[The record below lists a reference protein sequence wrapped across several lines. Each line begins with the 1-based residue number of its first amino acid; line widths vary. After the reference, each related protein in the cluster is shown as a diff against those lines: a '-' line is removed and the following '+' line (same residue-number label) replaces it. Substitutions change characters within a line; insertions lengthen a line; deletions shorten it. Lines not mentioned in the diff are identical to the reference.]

1 MNRPSLIAAVVMMA
15 LSAGAFAQQAG
26 EEPKKEPESAKA
38 PATPVDKLLVTDQ
51 APAPNSKLPLD
62 TPAATGSRLGLTP
75 RQTAATINIV
85 DRETMDARGT
95 RDTLEALQ
103 GVPGV
108 IADSPPG
115 GGGSVSMRGFS
126 SSQITQLFNGIDV
139 GYVIAAH
146 PVDAWILDRVE
157 VLGGASSFLYGQGA
171 VGGAVNYVSKLATRT
186 PLPNDVL
193 VRGGSDGA
201 WQGAY
206 GGQMA
211 LGGKD
216 ARHFIRLDASLQGW
230 EGYVNRTD
238 GRTQVLAASW
248 LADLTPRLSH
258 TLAYEWQN
266 KDHQPYWGTPL
277 LNPTANAQFDPG
289 LRFTNFNTADGAYEQ
304 VTDWVRSIL
313 EYRASD
319 RTRVTNTAYFYDAER
334 DYRNVETYRY
344 TADNSRVQ
352 RTGIL
357 AQKHGQTLM
366 GNKVELAHQ
375 GMLAGLSSDWSFG
388 LDMSRNKQTR
398 YPTSLS
404 TIVSTVDPY
413 NFTVENFFDIP
424 GVTPAT
430 NPDRD
435 NRVFIQA
442 LYAENITRLG
452 SGWSLLTGL
461 RGEKIRIDAVNYRAV
476 NAANPAYFKRDY
488 EPVTGR
494 IGAMWEFA
502 RNANVYATYSTAAD
516 PPSGILTTIN
526 FGAIQDFDLTKGNQV
541 EVGSKFDFLDGLGN
555 GTVAAYRI
563 ERKNLSMP
571 DPDNPNVSIPVGA
584 QSSKGF
590 EAQAGVRL
598 NAAWRLQA
606 NVAYVKAQFDKFVQ
620 VVGGVAVD
628 RAGNRP
634 TGIPERV
641 ANLYANWDFLPGWS
655 AYGGVRYVSDRMGNV
670 DNTQRFASYKLLD
683 AGLAWKLSPRA
694 TLTVRGRN
702 LTDEVYVAS
711 GSTQVRLGEPRAWEV
726 ALRTTF

>member
-1 MNRPSLIAAVVMMA
+1 MNRHSLMAAAVTA
-15 LSAGAFAQQAG
+15 AFASAGFAQSVPN
-26 EEPKKEPESAKA
+26 EKKDADTQ
-38 PATPVDKLLVTDQ
+38 PATKLDKVLVTDQ
-51 APAPNSKLPLD
+51 APAPNAKLPLD

-85 DRETMDARGT
+85 DRETMDSRGT

-108 IADSPPG
+108 TADSPPG

-126 SSQITQLFNGIDV
+126 SSQVTQMFNGIDV

-146 PVDAWILDRVE
+146 PVDSWILDRVE

-171 VGGAVNYVSKLATRT
+171 VGGAVNYVSKLATRS
-186 PLPNDVL
+186 PSPHDAML
-193 VRGGSDGA
+193 RGGSHGA
-201 WQGAY
+201 WQAAY
-206 GGQMA
+206 GGQVA
-211 LGGKD
+211 LGGPD
-216 ARHFIRLDASLQGW
+216 ARHFVRVDASVQGW
-230 EGYVNRTD
+230 DGYVKRTD
-238 GRTQVLAASW
+238 GRSQVLAASW
-248 LADLTPRLSH
+248 LADLTPRLAH
-258 TLAYEWQN
+258 TLAWEWQN
-266 KDHQPYWGTPL
+266 KAHQPYWGTPL
-277 LNPTANAQFDPG
+277 LNPTAEARFDPA
-289 LRFTNFNTADGAYEQ
+289 LRFTNFNTGDGAYEQ

-313 EYRASD
+313 EFRLSD
-319 RTRVTNTAYFYDAER
+319 RTRLTHTAYFYDAER

-344 TADNSRVQ
+344 TADNARVQ

-366 GNKVELAHQ
+366 GDKLELAHQ
-375 GMLAGLSSDWSFG
+375 GTLAGLSSDWSFG

-404 TIVSTVDPY
+404 TTVSTVNPY
-413 NFTVENFFDIP
+413 DFTLENFFDIP

-452 SGWSLLTGL
+452 GGWSVLSGL
-461 RGEKIRIDAVNYRAV
+461 RAEKIRIDAVNYRAV
-476 NAANPAYFKRDY
+476 NAANPAYFQRDY
-488 EPVTGR
+488 SPVTGR

-502 RNANVYATYSTAAD
+502 RHANVYATYSTAAD

-526 FGAIQDFDLTKGNQV
+526 FGAIQDFDLTKGNQL
-541 EVGSKFDFLDGLGN
+541 EVGSKFDFLDGRGN

-563 ERKNLSMP
+563 QRKNLSMP

-584 QSSKGF
+584 QSSRGL

-606 NVAYVKAQFDKFVQ
+606 NVAYVKARFDRFVQ

-655 AYGGVRYVSDRMGNV
+655 AYGGVRYVSDRWGNV
-670 DNTQRFASYKLLD
+670 DNTQRFASYTLLD

-694 TLTVRGRN
+694 SLVVRGRN
-702 LTDEVYVAS
+702 LADEVYVAS
-711 GSTQVRLGEPRAWEV
+711 GSSQVRLGEPRAWEI